1 MRKLFFFAALLA
13 IFASCTKNELA
24 PMYEG
29 DQEITYLTAPLTKA
43 TSSYGT
49 DNKFYS
55 FAYLV
60 QGNGSNWAANSSTA
74 TTFIDHAL
82 ISYYS
87 GTEKQW
93 KAAKAYYWPKD
104 ANSSLT
110 FFAWGDGTDSPA
122 LAMGDCSNTTGI
134 VFADYNVA
142 VTKNKDLMVAKIAAD
157 QKNNTTSVD
166 PYGKDGV
173 TQGVPTLFYHVL
185 SSLDIRAQ
193 RKENYDNTTFKIVSI
208 KFNNVSVEGTYLQG
222 IDASK
227 LPTAGS
233 WTESNPKEIM
243 NLDVYTPDAPTQVD
257 GLATATLETFTSLTP
272 DDYSVFLP
280 HSLDD
285 SETVTIVYTINN
297 GLSTE
302 TVTVTKSL
310 KQIFASWEAGK
321 KYTLTITLSLDEILW
336 DPAVEDWTPGTGSW
350 TL

>member
-60 QGNGSNWAANSSTA
+60 QGYGSNWAANSSDA

-82 ISYYS
+82 ISYNN
-87 GTEKQW
+87 TDKQW
-93 KAAKAYYWPKD
+93 KATTDYYWPRD
-104 ANSSLT
+104 QYSRLT
-110 FFAWGDGTDSPA
+110 FFAWGDGTASPDNTI
-122 LAMGDCSNTTGI
+122 GDCSKDEGITFDNYDVTT
-134 VFADYNVA
+134 V
-142 VTKNKDLMVAKIAAD
+142 KNRDLMVAKIAAD
-157 QKNNTTSVD
+157 QKSNSGTYKFDDVNS
-166 PYGKDGV
+166 
-173 TQGVPTLFYHVL
+173 GVPTLFYHVL

-193 RKENYDNTTFKIVSI
+193 RAKEYANTTFKIVSI
-208 KFNNVSVEGTYLQG
+208 KFNKVSVEGSYEQG

-227 LPTAGS
+227 LPTAAGS
-233 WTESNPKEIM
+233 WTESNPKVIKDVLE
-243 NLDVYTPDAPTQVD
+243 VYTPADATQVD
-257 GLATATLETFTSLTP
+257 GLATATPETFTSLTP

-310 KQIFASWEAGK
+310 KQIFTSWEAGK

-336 DPAVEDWTPGTGSW
+336 DPAVEDWDATGSGSW